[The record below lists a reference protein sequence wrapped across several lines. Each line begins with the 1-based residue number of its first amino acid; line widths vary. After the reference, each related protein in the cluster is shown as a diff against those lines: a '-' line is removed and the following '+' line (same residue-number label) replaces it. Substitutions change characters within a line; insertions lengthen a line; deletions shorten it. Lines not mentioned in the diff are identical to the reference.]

1 MGSTSHNWTK
11 LRWALIPFAAAAL
24 TLAVLHRA
32 HPVQADQA
40 PPPTIKT
47 LKLGEAR
54 PGTLYSMTLAVKDPT
69 QLQGAN
75 AVLATIKDAQGVI
88 DSKWLHTADLDFYLT
103 LRPRAAGPVT
113 VTLSSTT
120 PAPEITT
127 TLHKILQAPALPTET
142 PGAIAAAPNNTWQT
156 AQPIEFGQT
165 IYGSDDERPYAP
177 SRNEDGYA
185 AMVKGFQWF
194 KFTFKEP
201 KPRLVY
207 FTLNVTDRD
216 VPLDVDIFEPGKDDV
231 IPYNKGEFVYQV
243 EATQNYPGLYKF
255 RTRILEPNHDYY
267 IRVAGNHPAYQ
278 LHTSDFPIP
287 PYTDP
292 HQAVRAGMDFLVN
305 MGDSWLSNTPRRG
318 AVALRTTMQH
328 SETQLCIACH
338 PAQFTTRGYLTAVHN
353 GYAPTQRPQLEFLAD
368 RLYNN
373 ARPLYGEPNTNW
385 VRVIYTA
392 RTVSSRLP
400 LLVNQFEQNVTHDKP
415 RPNFA
420 IPYAEYLKIHYKGL
434 KEMPGDEADG
444 CEPDVSPF
452 EIATQSWQ
460 TFDMVY
466 KQTKDEQWRAE
477 RDHVETLA
485 LSDAP
490 KNMIDL
496 NWKIMLLATI
506 DRAKY
511 QSQLDQL
518 IAQLYEYETPQG
530 AWPYPFDKKAKTAD
544 FISYNAVLAVAMAG
558 RRPETD
564 DHLAVAVK
572 AMLAA
577 QRQEGSWEGDPVYQ
591 GFNTPFRATQ
601 FAVMALSTLYP
612 GTTQA
617 KNWDAA
623 YPAPP
628 TRLAKKNLPLLLS
641 QLDQYWDPA
650 PGPVLKQIREVLLK
664 SDQPLAREAA
674 ARAIGHMA
682 DPGSLPAL
690 MQALGDQTKMVQ
702 TSAAYAVRMILSRRQ
717 DVAPEGRKLLIA
729 ALASPTPRTRWG
741 AARVFNQHFRD
752 LTGDKDLLAALERT
766 VNDPVPFVR
775 FEAASG
781 LWRWYYWQVN
791 QPEMRRTTLE
801 TLATRMNVETDAMV
815 RRGLE
820 ESIYDLLDENTG
832 YLTAWVRASAEDD
845 DKKRI
850 GNGYESVVRDQAQ
863 VLAKVLR
870 EGTPSGREGIL
881 NALWDFHIR
890 HYALPPLKENTV
902 SIGLPAVLTKYVSGV
917 PDLHRP
923 GYEYP
928 PYREAVDFKY
938 DVHNGFFQT
947 RIGNDSDLI
956 HFFKSSGPEL
966 EEALLACLKDA
977 NDTMKIEV
985 LKAGSTLSGAADE
998 RFTLAALTL
1007 SEDSSPEVRQTVR
1020 YVYEEEQRGALN
1032 LDPPPAAQEDVSSRP
1047 KRSEVEGPA
1056 VPPTT
1061 RADISWWLAVSERT
1075 KLLLSSTTRS
1085 VPQVSL
1091 LRPGIPATDPEGE
1104 HQLSTLSSRAEPRDL
1119 QFYFT
1124 SNNAIASPPQKE
1136 LSSRPERTQISYLAT
1151 FPTATYVPFLQ
1162 RKPQEAGQSHQASLE
1177 IWGSEAEGLA
1187 VPAPDPRLVTKIVEI
1202 LQHGNPD
1209 SQAVVFPMLAT
1220 LPNESPWTTQPEV
1233 LSALRTLLEQQ
1244 PRPANYAQVLN
1255 AASSFKTL
1263 MRETNLQQQVL
1274 EGLNDP
1280 NPEVQRAAIRV
1291 SLEHFLADP
1300 QTEPLV
1306 KTSFA
1311 HLDPSATSILLE
1323 EVGDPKFMNRHAGV
1337 SGGAISQDQ
1346 AYFLNK
1352 NLVAIKRPTDLLDN
1366 PLVLSTVLASLHNP
1380 DNNVR
1385 AAGLDTLRKVKG
1397 VEQRPEFH
1405 AAMEQLQN
1413 DNNPRLKLIA
1423 ASVLQGKKLSEALKD
1438 VQPGSVLDFNYFVAK
1453 IEPILATQ
1461 GADGKACVFCHA
1473 SHVIFKLRPPNDQ
1486 GVFSDQDSED
1496 NYKYAMHVVD
1506 INDPTKSLILIK
1518 PTRPTD
1524 SAGNVGDYLATHNG
1538 GQRWHGN
1545 EQSWQYRTIL
1555 EWIRG
1560 GRLETAVVAK

>member
-1 MGSTSHNWTK
+1 MPGSRAK
-11 LRWALIPFAAAAL
+11 VRWVVVGAAVI
-24 TLAVLHRA
+24 LASLLEVKQFVEA
-32 HPVQADQA
+32 NQA
-40 PPPTIKT
+40 PPAAVKEI
-47 LKLGEAR
+47 KLGTAK
-54 PGTLYSMTLAVKDPT
+54 PGTMYALTVAVKDPARV
-69 QLQGAN
+69 QGSD
-75 AVLATIKDAQGVI
+75 AVLATVKDSQGVI
-88 DSKWLHTADLDFYLT
+88 DSKWLHTADLDLYMT
-103 LRPRAAGPVT
+103 VQPRAAGPIT
-113 VTLSSTT
+113 VSLSSSGSI
-120 PAPEITT
+120 PEIAASSRRIITEAD
-127 TLHKILQAPALPTET
+127 APAV
-142 PGAIAAAPNNTWQT
+142 IAAAPNGTWQT
-156 AQPIEFGQT
+156 AQSFEFGQT

-194 KFTFKEP
+194 KFTFKGE

-216 VPLDVDIFEPGKDDV
+216 VPLDVDIFQKAKDNSDV
-231 IPYNKGEFVYQV
+231 VPFNTGEFVYQV

-255 RTRILEPNHDYY
+255 RTRILQPGQEYY
-267 IRVAGNHPAYQ
+267 VRVAGNHPAYQ
-278 LHTSDFPIP
+278 LHTSDFPVP

-292 HQAVRAGMDFLVN
+292 HLAVRAGMDFMIN

-338 PAQFTTRGYLTAVHN
+338 PAQFTTRGYLTAVQK
-353 GYAPTQRPQLEFLAD
+353 GYAPTQRASLEFLAD
-368 RLYNN
+368 RIYNN
-373 ARPLYGEPNTNW
+373 ARPLYGEANTNW

-400 LLVNQFEQNVTHDKP
+400 LITNQFEQNVTHDPP
-415 RPNFA
+415 RKNFNL
-420 IPYAEYLKIHYKGL
+420 PYAEFLRIHYKGL

-466 KQTKDEQWRAE
+466 KQSKDAKWLEE
-477 RDHVETLA
+477 RDHVESLA
-485 LSDAP
+485 VPYTP
-490 KNMIDL
+490 KNVIDL
-496 NWKIMLLATI
+496 NWKIMLLVAI

-511 QSQLDQL
+511 TTQIDELVN
-518 IAQLYEYETPQG
+518 QLYEYETPQG
-530 AWPYPFDKKAKTAD
+530 GWPYPFDKKAKTAD
-544 FISYNAVLAVAMAG
+544 FVSYNAVLALAQAG
-558 RRPETD
+558 RRPESD
-564 DHLAVAVK
+564 EHLARAVQ
-572 AMLAA
+572 AMLSA

-612 GTTQA
+612 GTTEA
-617 KNWDAA
+617 KNWDAGF
-623 YPAPP
+623 PAPP
-628 TRLAKKNLPLLLS
+628 VKLAKNNLPLLLS
-641 QLDQYWDPA
+641 QLDQYWDLA
-650 PGPVLKQIREVLLK
+650 PEPVLKQIREVLIK

-682 DPGSLPAL
+682 DPGSLPDL

-702 TSAAYAVRMILSRRQ
+702 SSAAYAVRMILSRRQ
-717 DVAPEGRKLLIA
+717 DAAPQGHKLLIA
-729 ALASPTPRTRWG
+729 ALASQNARTRWG

-752 LTGDKDLLAALERT
+752 LTGDKDLLTALERDI
-766 VNDPVPFVR
+766 NDPVPYVR
-775 FEAASG
+775 FEAAAG
-781 LWRWYYWQVN
+781 LWRWYYWQVD
-791 QPEMRRTTLE
+791 QPEMRRSTLE
-801 TLATRMNVETDAMV
+801 VLATRLNTETDGMV

-820 ESIYDLLDENTG
+820 ESVYDLLDENTG
-832 YLTAWVRASAEDD
+832 YLTAWVRASALDD
-845 DKKRI
+845 DKARI
-850 GNGYESVVRDQAQ
+850 GAGYEAVVRDQAQ

-870 EGTPSGREGIL
+870 EGTPLGREGIL
-881 NALWDFHIR
+881 NALWDFHVR
-890 HYALPPLKENTV
+890 HYALPALKENTV

-917 PDLHRP
+917 PDLHRE

-966 EEALLACLKDA
+966 ENALLACLEGA

-985 LKAGSTLSGAADE
+985 LKAGSTLSGAGDE
-998 RFTLAALTL
+998 RFTLAALNL
-1007 SEDSSPEVRQTVR
+1007 SEDPNIEVRQTVR
-1020 YVYEEEQRGALN
+1020 YVYEDGQRGILN
-1032 LDPPPAAQEDVSSRP
+1032 LDAPS
-1047 KRSEVEGPA
+1047 
-1056 VPPTT
+1056 
-1061 RADISWWLAVSERT
+1061 
-1075 KLLLSSTTRS
+1075 
-1085 VPQVSL
+1085 
-1091 LRPGIPATDPEGE
+1091 
-1104 HQLSTLSSRAEPRDL
+1104 
-1119 QFYFT
+1119 
-1124 SNNAIASPPQKE
+1124 
-1136 LSSRPERTQISYLAT
+1136 
-1151 FPTATYVPFLQ
+1151 
-1162 RKPQEAGQSHQASLE
+1162 
-1177 IWGSEAEGLA
+1177 
-1187 VPAPDPRLVTKIVEI
+1187 APDPRLVSKVVEI
-1202 LQHGNPD
+1202 LKQGNPD
-1209 SQAVVFPMLAT
+1209 SQAVVLPLLAA
-1220 LPNESPWTTQPEV
+1220 LPSDSPWGRQPEV
-1233 LSALRTLLEQQ
+1233 LASLRGLLEEQ

-1255 AASSFKTL
+1255 AASSFQRL
-1263 MRETNLQQQVL
+1263 MQEPAMRDQVL
-1274 EGLNDP
+1274 AGLSDA
-1280 NPEVQRAAIRV
+1280 NPEVQRAAVRV
-1291 SLEHFLADP
+1291 CLEHFLGNA
-1300 QTEPLV
+1300 QTAPLV
-1306 KTSFA
+1306 KTAFA
-1311 HLDPSATSILLE
+1311 NLNPQGMGVFVE
-1323 EVGDPKFMNRHAGV
+1323 EVGDPKFLSRHLGV
-1337 SGGAISQDQ
+1337 AGGAVSQDQ

-1352 NLVAIKRPTDLLDN
+1352 NNLVAVKKPTDLLDN
-1366 PLVLSTVLASLHNP
+1366 PLVLDTVLASLRSP

-1385 AAGLDTLRKVKG
+1385 AAGLDVLRKVKG
-1397 VEQRPEFH
+1397 VEQRPEFR

-1413 DNNPRLKLIA
+1413 DSNPRLKLIA
-1423 ASVLQGKKLSEALKD
+1423 DSVLGGKKLSEALKD

-1506 INDPTKSLILIK
+1506 ISDPTRSLMLIK

-1538 GQRWHGN
+1538 GQRWKGN

-1560 GRLETAVVAK
+1560 GRLETAAVAK

>member
-1 MGSTSHNWTK
+1 MGKLTH
-11 LRWALIPFAAAAL
+11 LRWTLIPLMVA
-24 TLAVLHRA
+24 LAVVALHKT
-32 HPVQADQA
+32 HPVHADQA
-40 PPPTIKT
+40 PPPTQKT
-47 LKLGEAR
+47 LKLGEAQ
-54 PGTLYSMTLAVKDPT
+54 PGTLYAMTVAIKDPT
-69 QLQGAN
+69 KLQGAE
-75 AVLATIKDAQGVI
+75 AVLATVKDAQGVI

-120 PAPEITT
+120 AAPETT
-127 TLHKILQAPALPTET
+127 TSLKKILQSPTLATET
-142 PGAIAAAPNNTWQT
+142 PGVIAAAPNGTWQT
-156 AQPIEFGQT
+156 AQPFAFGQT
-165 IYGSDDERPYAP
+165 IYGADDERPYTP
-177 SRNEDGYA
+177 SRSEDGYA
-185 AMVKGFQWF
+185 AMLKGFQWF
-194 KFTFKEP
+194 KFTFKEA

-216 VPLDVDIFEPGKDDV
+216 VPLDVDIFQPGKDDV
-231 IPYNKGEFVYQV
+231 VPYNKGEFVYQV

-255 RTRILEPNHDYY
+255 RTRILEPGHDYY
-267 IRVAGNHPAYQ
+267 IRIAGNHPAYQ
-278 LHTSDFPIP
+278 LHTSDFPVP
-287 PYTDP
+287 PYSDP

-392 RTVSSRLP
+392 RTVSSRIP
-400 LLVNQFEQNVTHDKP
+400 LITDQYEQNVTHDKP
-415 RPNFA
+415 RPKFS
-420 IPYAEYLKIHYKGL
+420 IPYANYLKIHYKNL

-466 KQTKDEQWRAE
+466 KQTKDPQWINQ

-485 LSDAP
+485 LAYEP

-496 NWKIMLLATI
+496 NWKIMLLSTI
-506 DRAKY
+506 DKTKY
-511 QSQLDQL
+511 QTQLDQL
-518 IAQLYEYETPQG
+518 ISQLYEYETPQG
-530 AWPYPFDKKAKTAD
+530 AWPYPFDKKAKPAD

-564 DHLAVAVK
+564 EHLALAVK
-572 AMLAA
+572 AMMAA

-612 GTTQA
+612 GTTEA

-628 TRLAKKNLPLLLS
+628 TKLAKNNLPLLLS

-650 PGPVLKQIREVLLK
+650 PEPVLKQIREVLVK

-690 MQALGDQTKMVQ
+690 MQALGDPTKMVQ
-702 TSAAYAVRMILSRRQ
+702 SSAAYAVRMILSRRQ
-717 DVAPEGRKLLIA
+717 DAAPEGRKLLIA
-729 ALASPTPRTRWG
+729 ALASPNPRQRWG

-752 LTGDKDLLAALERT
+752 LTGDPALLAALEKDI
-766 VNDPVPFVR
+766 NDPVPFVR

-781 LWRWYYWQVN
+781 LWRWYYWQID
-791 QPEMRRTTLE
+791 QPDMRRTTLE

-832 YLTAWVRASAEDD
+832 YLTAWVRASAEDE

-850 GNGYESVVRDQAQ
+850 GDGYESVVHDQAQ
-863 VLAKVLR
+863 VLAKVLK
-870 EGTPSGREGIL
+870 EGTPLGREGIL

-1007 SEDSSPEVRQTVR
+1007 SQDPNPEVRQTVR
-1020 YVYEEEQRGALN
+1020 YVYEDGQRGALN
-1032 LDPPPAAQEDVSSRP
+1032 LDPPPAVSQQ
-1047 KRSEVEGPA
+1047 G
-1056 VPPTT
+1056 
-1061 RADISWWLAVSERT
+1061 
-1075 KLLLSSTTRS
+1075 
-1085 VPQVSL
+1085 
-1091 LRPGIPATDPEGE
+1091 EGE
-1104 HQLSTLSSRAEPRDL
+1104 EPALPFTNAPSLLSSRAKPWDL
-1119 QFYFT
+1119 QFRL
-1124 SNNAIASPPQKE
+1124 I
-1136 LSSRPERTQISYLAT
+1136 SSS
-1151 FPTATYVPFLQ
+1151 TAGPSAPLRSGRDDNSAVS
-1162 RKPQEAGQSHQASLE
+1162 GHS
-1177 IWGSEAEGLA
+1177 SE
-1187 VPAPDPRLVTKIVEI
+1187 PAPPPPDPQLITKIVEI
-1202 LQHGNPD
+1202 LNHGNPE
-1209 SQAVVFPMLAT
+1209 SQAVVLPMLAA
-1220 LPNESPWTTQPEV
+1220 LPSDSPWTTQPEV
-1233 LSALRTLLEQQ
+1233 LTALRTLLEQQ
-1244 PRPANYAQVLN
+1244 PRPANYAAVLN

-1263 MRETNLQQQVL
+1263 MRDTTLQQQVL
-1274 EGLNDP
+1274 SGLNDP

-1291 SLEHFLADP
+1291 SLEHFLLDP
-1300 QTEPLV
+1300 QTTALV
-1306 KTSFA
+1306 QTSFA
-1311 HLDPSATSILLE
+1311 HLDPSATGILLE

-1352 NLVAIKRPTDLLDN
+1352 NLVAIKRPADLLDN
-1366 PLVLSTVLASLHNP
+1366 PLVLTTVLNSLHNP

-1397 VEQRPEFH
+1397 VEQRPGVPRRHGAVAERQQSKTEADRRQRPRRQEAQRSLEGR
-1405 AAMEQLQN
+1405 AA
-1413 DNNPRLKLIA
+1413 RL
-1423 ASVLQGKKLSEALKD
+1423 
-1438 VQPGSVLDFNYFVAK
+1438 
-1453 IEPILATQ
+1453 
-1461 GADGKACVFCHA
+1461 GA
-1473 SHVIFKLRPPNDQ
+1473 
-1486 GVFSDQDSED
+1486 
-1496 NYKYAMHVVD
+1496 
-1506 INDPTKSLILIK
+1506 
-1518 PTRPTD
+1518 
-1524 SAGNVGDYLATHNG
+1524 
-1538 GQRWHGN
+1538 
-1545 EQSWQYRTIL
+1545 
-1555 EWIRG
+1555 
-1560 GRLETAVVAK
+1560 RL